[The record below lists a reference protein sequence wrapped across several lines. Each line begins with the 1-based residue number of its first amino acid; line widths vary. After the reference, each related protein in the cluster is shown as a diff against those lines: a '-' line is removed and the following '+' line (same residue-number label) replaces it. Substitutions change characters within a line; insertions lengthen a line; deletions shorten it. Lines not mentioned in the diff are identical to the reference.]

1 MNENFGQL
9 VPVKQGTQ
17 FCVDA
22 RQLHQVLQAQDHFRT
37 WIKRRIEKYDFQEG
51 VDFEKSSI
59 ISSRADLRGQKYNP
73 TPAINYMITM
83 QRDEIG
89 NNFGAGPD
97 FYKVSEIPWL
107 YKIFK
112 PHKRLHQ
119 LVGRELSKI
128 SHEIKLDVKTCHVDK
143 NTNWYRAYQKQAI
156 DVLYERLLE
165 NRWLLSRF
173 RISRRKTIPGQ
184 CKISQF

>member
-1 MNENFGQL
+1 M
-9 VPVKQGTQ
+9 K
-17 FCVDA
+17 
-22 RQLHQVLQAQDHFRT
+22 
-37 WIKRRIEKYDFQEG
+37 
-51 VDFEKSSI
+51 KSSI